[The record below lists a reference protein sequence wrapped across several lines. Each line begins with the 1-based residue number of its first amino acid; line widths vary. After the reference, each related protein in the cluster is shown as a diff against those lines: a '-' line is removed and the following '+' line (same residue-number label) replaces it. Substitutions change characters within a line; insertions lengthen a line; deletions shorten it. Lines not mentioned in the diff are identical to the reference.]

1 VTGPDGA
8 LWFDDDYGSIGR
20 ITTAGTLTDYTDPS
34 ISSPN
39 QIAVGSDGALW
50 FTNEETDSVGRITT
64 SGTVTNYTGTGI
76 SEPFGITA
84 GPDGAL
90 WFTNQGNN
98 SVGRITT
105 SGTVTNYT
113 DPSIS
118 APYGIVAGPDGA
130 LWFTNRGTD
139 SIGRITTGG
148 TVTNYTGTGINAPI
162 GIAAGPDGALWFTNF
177 GNDSIGRITTGGT
190 VTNYTGTGIDEP
202 TQITA
207 GPDGGMWFTNDD
219 TIGRIQ
225 AVGAPSAT
233 ISSPPP
239 GGTYAVGQVVATT
252 FSCSEAAGG
261 PGISSCTD
269 SNGASGGTGTLNTG
283 TTGVHSYTVTA
294 TSQDGQTGT
303 ASITYTVAAAPSV
316 TITTPA
322 NGAIY
327 NQGQVVDAAYSCADG
342 TGGPGLQ
349 TGSAGCSG
357 TVADGAAIN
366 TSSTGA
372 QSFSVTA
379 TSTDGQT
386 STQTSSYTVVAVAK
400 LADLKVSLSGPAE
413 AADGATFT
421 EAVKVTNAGPA
432 AATDVLTGL
441 VVPNSLTATATG
453 GGSRLGPAIYWTDP
467 SIAAGQSVS
476 YSVTLKVAAGA
487 HANAAITAA
496 VASTQVKD
504 PNYLNNAAVTIVALG
519 SASGTAAEHQ
529 ALRQA
534 NPPMTQRAIIYDLE
548 HRTLSRHTTRRVRR
562 R

>member
-50 FTNEETDSVGRITT
+50 FTNEETDSIGRITT

-177 GNDSIGRITTGGT
+177 GTDSIG
-190 VTNYTGTGIDEP
+190 
-202 TQITA
+202 
-207 GPDGGMWFTNDD
+207 
-219 TIGRIQ
+219 Q